1 MYCGPRKDSWQ
12 SIGMFT
18 LGTSIGAVG
27 YGLMG
32 RVVLRF
38 GNGLI
43 GVDDAEGLR
52 SGIDALCALG
62 SQWYTYA
69 SCLCKLFELLTALQM
84 ASGAG

>member
-18 LGTSIGAVG
+18 L
-27 YGLMG
+27 LLG

-43 GVDDAEGLR
+43 GVNDAEGLR
-52 SGIDALCALG
+52 SGVDALCALG
-62 SQWYTYA
+62 SQWYTCA
-69 SCLCKLFELLTALQM
+69 SCLLFILQIVQIFRALDC
-84 ASGAG
+84 ATNG